1 MVDVGAKKVV
11 ARRARA
17 EGLVRVGRKT
27 FKLVEAGA
35 GPKGEIFNTAR
46 LAAIAAA
53 KRTSELIPLCHPLPL
68 SLVEVD
74 IRPEPK
80 KSAVRITVEAR
91 AEARTGVEME
101 ALTAVAAAAL
111 TVYDMLKAVDK
122 GMEIISIRL
131 LEKRKGRPDRPP
143 RKP

>member
-1 MVDVGAKKVV
+1 MVDVGTKKIV

-17 EGLVRVGRKT
+17 EGLVRIGRET
-27 FKLVEAGA
+27 LKLVEAGA

-46 LAAIAAA
+46 LAAISAA
-53 KRTSELIPLCHPLPL
+53 KRTSDLIPLCHPLPL

-74 IRPEPK
+74 IRPDPK
-80 KSAVRITVEAR
+80 RSAVRITAEAR

-111 TVYDMLKAVDK
+111 TVYDMLKAVDG

-131 LEKRKGRPDRPP
+131 LEKRKSRPARSR